1 MRFVE
6 NECCLDV
13 VWREVKVMESRFM
26 RRICVRESEERDEK
40 EMYEEMIERDCV
52 GILVD
57 RSEFVVVRV

>member
-40 EMYEEMIERDCV
+40 EMYEEMIERDCI
-52 GILVD
+52 GI
-57 RSEFVVVRV
+57 